1 MYVIPDPSI
10 CVARVRVY
18 ASLSVCK
25 LCIGLY
31 NKKYRT
37 RTRLVCIIEHKA

>member
-25 LCIGLY
+25 LCIDLN
-31 NKKYRT
+31 NKKS
-37 RTRLVCIIEHKA
+37 VQH